1 MITIVEKWG
10 AMYLCF
16 DQKIKI
22 TPTLLTTTEGITIEP
37 GEKVTKIGKKK
48 RTSFDLQ
55 DGVYMEYEGIYKE
68 GNVRYAV
75 FNCPD
80 HEAKPNVQLEL
91 FSSSKKKEVQY
102 RYVFSCVFNGRKLNK
117 LLVHRANSC
126 RDFDLSSITFLK
138 NDQLITVSK
147 N

>member
-16 DQKIKI
+16 DQKPKI
-22 TPTLLTTTEGITIEP
+22 SPKTINTTDAIVIQVGDKI
-37 GEKVTKIGKKK
+37 TKIGSKK
-48 RTSFDLQ
+48 RTSFELQ
-55 DGVYMEYEGIYKE
+55 SGVYMEYEGIYKE
-68 GNVRYAV
+68 GGVKYAV

-80 HEAKPNVQLEL
+80 HEEKPNVQLEL
-91 FSSSKKKEVQY
+91 FSTKPNKPMQY
-102 RYVFSCVFNGRKLNK
+102 RYVFSCVFIGRKLNK

-126 RDFDLSSITFLK
+126 RDFDLTSITFLED
-138 NDQLITVSK
+138 NQLITVRK

>member
-1 MITIVEKWG
+1 MITIEEKWG

-16 DQKIKI
+16 DQKVKI
-22 TPTLLTTTEGITIEP
+22 TPTTLTTTEGITIRP
-37 GEKVTKIGKKK
+37 GEKITKIGRKK
-48 RTSFDLQ
+48 RTAFELQ

-68 GNVRYAV
+68 GNVKFAV
-75 FNCPD
+75 FNCPG

-91 FSSSKKKEVQY
+91 FTTKPKNPMQY
-102 RYVFSCVFNGRKLNK
+102 RYVFSCVFLGRKLNK

-126 RDFDLSSITFLK
+126 RDFDLTSITFLAD
-138 NDQLITVSK
+138 NQLITVSK

>member
-22 TPTLLTTTEGITIEP
+22 TPTKLTTTEGITIVP
-37 GEKVTKIGKKK
+37 GEKVTKIGRKK
-48 RTSFDLQ
+48 RTTFELQ

-80 HEAKPNVQLEL
+80 HQAKPNVQLEL
-91 FSSSKKKEVQY
+91 FSSSRKKEVQY
-102 RYVFSCVFNGRKLNK
+102 RYVFSCVFIGRKLNK
-117 LLVHRANSC
+117 FLVHRANSC
-126 RDFDLSSITFLK
+126 RDIDLASITFLE
-138 NDQLITVSK
+138 DGQLLNVSK

>member
-1 MITIVEKWG
+1 MISIVEKWG

-55 DGVYMEYEGIYKE
+55 DGVYME
-68 GNVRYAV
+68 
-75 FNCPD
+75 
-80 HEAKPNVQLEL
+80 
-91 FSSSKKKEVQY
+91 
-102 RYVFSCVFNGRKLNK
+102 
-117 LLVHRANSC
+117 
-126 RDFDLSSITFLK
+126 
-138 NDQLITVSK
+138 
-147 N
+147 